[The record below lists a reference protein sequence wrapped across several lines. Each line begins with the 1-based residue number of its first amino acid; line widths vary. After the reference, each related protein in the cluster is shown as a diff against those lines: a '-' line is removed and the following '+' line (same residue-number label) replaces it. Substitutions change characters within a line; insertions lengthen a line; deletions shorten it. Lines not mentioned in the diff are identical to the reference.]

1 MWKWGS
7 FLGSAGLLLAGWAE
21 AGSLR
26 ITVSSAAAPT
36 QPMPA
41 RVILQNLDTGLY
53 ERHFKNELFEE
64 NARFGYNSW
73 PLFTLQG
80 VHQPAQSLTYEL
92 TGGTY
97 RVTAGRGMSW
107 RPLSTDVVVPSNGL
121 VEVTLP
127 LQRIVDTE
135 AQGWWVG
142 DAHVH
147 VIHGGPGGVA
157 VKDEAFQRFGEA
169 VGLNWISLCQAHLGD
184 STTNWAGQKAFIL
197 PHSNATFR
205 CWMGAERPKSYLGH
219 LAMINPSQNP
229 WLVPDDPPYYEASE
243 VVRRLGGVTYPVH
256 ADRLFPGGDT
266 TLFKYNNFY
275 KEFVLDALLG
285 PSFDAFS
292 VISNS
297 EGGYNPRLLGWWY
310 ALLHQ
315 GGRVAAMGDSDFNF
329 QDEAAGMAALGNW
342 VSYVYLSN
350 RTFNAENVAL
360 AVREGRTFSTTGPLL
375 FFQIGEAKP
384 GDVLSPGTYTAT
396 LDVYCAHHAWSLGT
410 NTLSLGTPVAMGI
423 KRVEIYRNGRLFKRW
438 DNLNVPEAH
447 LSWPVVETNADA
459 FYTAHVQGT
468 DGKWVGAAASPIY
481 FRDRPVRGTPRAVR
495 YDGRIYDAF
504 DGQPRPGIVQVS
516 RFGDLIAEASA
527 GTSGFFRLRAPLDA
541 DLAVRPFPA
550 DAGFSAPPRQRIIN
564 YEPVFAVLDAADRNA
579 LGDGATPEASLDS
592 AAAAISNLA
601 AIVSTVYWEFP
612 LRYQFRN
619 SYVAAAL
626 TSDLPFSAVSVLD
639 GPPLLTT
646 NARTAAML
654 VLDKTQAQPGDVV
667 NYAAIYRSEG
677 VTTQVM
683 ASGVCY
689 LKLYAWN
696 SERPS
701 SYSTWVASTP
711 YEKNSGTLDL
721 GDGYHAYLGAI
732 TIPAYATNCYQGPG
746 LLFDMYIRVNTEYRS
761 SLQLYMEV
769 GPTRRE
775 LLVSTAWPGL
785 PPNWPNHVQKG
796 IGPCNLSMSS
806 DAFAKPINDYRSL
819 RVQLTS
825 GTNVVEVC
833 PVTNIAMH
841 ADADDAYFYDW
852 AHYYGQAANRG
863 MSIRDPVR
871 TQPVISFPDLPELV
885 VDPFTAA
892 FDGAPLVEP
901 VAPADGALFSTG
913 SAFRLECEYLTKSS
927 TVTELRFQLD
937 GPGGPV
943 VMTNR
948 GMYVV
953 AVSNLPP
960 GTYSWQVQLVDSLGR
975 TSTGATRTLTV
986 LAGDP
991 DADGDGLPD
1000 EWETAYFTNALAAD
1014 PDADDDHDG
1023 FSNRA
1028 EYRAGTHPQVQ
1039 SSRFEMKDQPVTMTN
1054 APVTL
1059 RWSSGTDRVYRV
1071 QRADSLL
1078 GGFIT
1083 VASNLTATP
1092 PWNTYSDNAA
1102 TAGVHFYRIDLQD
1115 E

>member
-1 MWKWGS
+1 MSRIPPTPSPCPYRIPPNRTSIRADQGS
-7 FLGSAGLLLAGWAE
+7 GPSVSFPQGLGGLAGWAE

-26 ITVSSAAAPT
+26 ITVSAADAPA

-53 ERHFKNELFEE
+53 ERHFKNDLFEE
-64 NARFGYNSW
+64 NARFGYNGW
-73 PLFTLQG
+73 PQFTLQG

-107 RPLSTDVVVPSNGL
+107 
-121 VEVTLP
+121 
-127 LQRIVDTE
+127 
-135 AQGWWVG
+135 
-142 DAHVH
+142 
-147 VIHGGPGGVA
+147 
-157 VKDEAFQRFGEA
+157 
-169 VGLNWISLCQAHLGD
+169 ISLCQAHLGD
-184 STTNWAGQKAFIL
+184 GTTNWAGQKAFIL

-256 ADRLFPGGDT
+256 ADRLFPGET
-266 TLFKYNNFY
+266 NALFKYNNFY

-342 VSYVYLSN
+342 VSYIYLSN

-375 FFQIGEAKP
+375 FFQIGGAK
-384 GDVLSPGTYTAT
+384 
-396 LDVYCAHHAWSLGT
+396 
-410 NTLSLGTPVAMGI
+410 
-423 KRVEIYRNGRLFKRW
+423 
-438 DNLNVPEAH
+438 
-447 LSWPVVETNADA
+447 
-459 FYTAHVQGT
+459 
-468 DGKWVGAAASPIY
+468 
-481 FRDRPVRGTPRAVR
+481 
-495 YDGRIYDAF
+495 
-504 DGQPRPGIVQVS
+504 
-516 RFGDLIAEASA
+516 
-527 GTSGFFRLRAPLDA
+527 
-541 DLAVRPFPA
+541 
-550 DAGFSAPPRQRIIN
+550 
-564 YEPVFAVLDAADRNA
+564 
-579 LGDGATPEASLDS
+579 
-592 AAAAISNLA
+592 
-601 AIVSTVYWEFP
+601 
-612 LRYQFRN
+612 
-619 SYVAAAL
+619 
-626 TSDLPFSAVSVLD
+626 
-639 GPPLLTT
+639 
-646 NARTAAML
+646 
-654 VLDKTQAQPGDVV
+654 PGDVV

-721 GDGYHAYLGAI
+721 GNGYHAYLGAI

-746 LLFDMYIRVNTEYRS
+746 LLFDMYVRVSGE
-761 SLQLYMEV
+761 
-769 GPTRRE
+769 
-775 LLVSTAWPGL
+775 
-785 PPNWPNHVQKG
+785 
-796 IGPCNLSMSS
+796 
-806 DAFAKPINDYRSL
+806 YRSL

-825 GTNVVEVC
+825 GSV
-833 PVTNIAMH
+833 
-841 ADADDAYFYDW
+841 
-852 AHYYGQAANRG
+852 
-863 MSIRDPVR
+863 
-871 TQPVISFPDLPELV
+871 L
-885 VDPFTAA
+885 
-892 FDGAPLVEP
+892 
-901 VAPADGALFSTG
+901 
-913 SAFRLECEYLTKSS
+913 RLECEYLTKSS

-937 GPGGPV
+937 GPGGPCAI
-943 VMTNR
+943 TNN

-960 GTYSWQVQLVDSLGR
+960 GAYSWQVQLMDSLGR
-975 TSTGATRTLTV
+975 VSTGAPRSFTV
-986 LAGDP
+986 LAGHP
-991 DADGDGLPD
+991 DSDGDGLPD

-1039 SSRFEMKDQPVTMTN
+1039 SSRFEMKDQPVTTTN

-1092 PWNTYSDNAA
+1092 PWNTYSRQRRHRWRTLLPHRFAGRMSPNA
-1102 TAGVHFYRIDLQD
+1102 
-1115 E
+1115 